1 MSDTFG
7 ELAEIAA
14 APRPRRVRRARALPP
29 AIVAAALVPM
39 ALIALPIVYVLIRSA
54 DAGWSG
60 IVAELFRER
69 TLMLFW
75 NTSVLTF
82 SVTGLALVI
91 GGAAAWLTER
101 SDLPGRGLWR
111 VLFCLPLAM
120 PAFVASFAW
129 KSIGPSFQGLGGAIL
144 ILSMESFPLVFLPL
158 AAALRSM
165 DPAPEEVS
173 RSLGHGPRATFIKV
187 VLPRA
192 LPAAGGG
199 ALLVAAHMLSEFG
212 ALSLLR
218 VQTLTTAIFQQYEL
232 QFDNA
237 SAAVLSAM
245 LMLFCLPV
253 AFGEIYLRGAARRDK
268 VGRSAVRGRHEQ
280 RLGPW
285 LWPALAFSALV
296 CVLALGV
303 PFGRLGYWLM
313 RGVSAGR
320 GIEAIGPA
328 LWGSLS
334 LALPGTIVT
343 TIVAL
348 PLVLLALRGGARIA
362 RIAERLPYVVHG
374 LPGLVVALALVYA
387 SIRLLPAVY
396 QTRAVLF
403 AAYAIL
409 FMPLAQSA
417 LRASAELVSPEME
430 DVART
435 LGRGALRA
443 FVSVTLPALAPG
455 LGAAL
460 ALVALELMRE
470 LTATLIL
477 APTGVATLAT
487 EVWSLTSD
495 GAYAAA
501 APFAAA
507 LVLISGLPVYVFT
520 LRTLDPGGRAG
531 KGRPGKRRARTG

>member
-7 ELAEIAA
+7 DLATIPAQ
-14 APRPRRVRRARALPP
+14 PRLRGRRRPRRLPP
-29 AIVAAALVPM
+29 VLVAAALVPV
-39 ALIALPIVYVLIRSA
+39 ALIALPIVYVLIRSV

-60 IVAELFRER
+60 IAAELFRQR

-75 NTSVLTF
+75 NTSVLTL
-82 SVTGLALVI
+82 SVTVFALLI
-91 GGAAAWLTER
+91 GFAGAWCTER
-101 SDLPGRGLWR
+101 SDLPGRMLWR
-111 VLFCLPLAM
+111 ILFCLPLAM

-129 KSIGPSFQGLGGAIL
+129 KSIGPAFQGLPGAIL
-144 ILSMESFPLVFLPL
+144 ILSMESFPLVFLPV
-158 AAALRSM
+158 AAALRGM
-165 DPAPEEVS
+165 DPGPEEVS
-173 RSLGHGPRATFIKV
+173 RSLGRGPGATFWHV
-187 VLPRA
+187 VVPRA

-253 AFGEIYLRGAARRDK
+253 AFGEIHLRGNQRRDK
-268 VGRSAVRGRHEQ
+268 VGRSAMRHRSPA
-280 RLGPW
+280 RLGHW
-285 LWPALAFSALV
+285 TLPALGFFTLIAI
-296 CVLALGV
+296 LALGV
-303 PFGRLGYWLM
+303 PFGRLGYWLL

-320 GIEAIGPA
+320 GLDAIGPA

-334 LALPGTIVT
+334 LAIPGTFAT
-343 TIVAL
+343 TLIAL
-348 PLVLLALRGGARIA
+348 PLVLVALRGGGRLARL
-362 RIAERLPYVVHG
+362 AERLPYVVHG

-387 SIRLLPAVY
+387 SIRLVPAVY
-396 QTRAVLF
+396 QTRGVLF

-417 LRASAELVSPEME
+417 LRASAELVSPDME

-435 LGRGALRA
+435 LGRGAFGA
-443 FVSVTLPALAPG
+443 FVSVSLPALAPG
-455 LGAAL
+455 FGAGL

-520 LRTLDPGGRAG
+520 LRTLDPGGTRR
-531 KGRPGKRRARTG
+531 RPGLPRG

>member
-1 MSDTFG
+1 MSESFG
-7 ELAEIAA
+7 DLAGVIAT
-14 APRPRRVRRARALPP
+14 PRPRRGRRRRSLPP
-29 AIVAAALVPM
+29 FLVLAALVPTV
-39 ALIALPIVYVLIRSA
+39 LIALPIIYVLIRSA

-60 IVAELFRER
+60 IAAELFRQR

-82 SVTGLALVI
+82 SVTILALLI
-91 GGAAAWLTER
+91 GVAGAWCTER
-101 SDLPGRGLWR
+101 SDLPGRALWR
-111 VLFCLPLAM
+111 ILFCLPLAM

-129 KSIGPSFQGLGGAIL
+129 KSIGPAFQGMPGAIL
-144 ILSMESFPLVFLPL
+144 ILSMESFPLVFLPV

-165 DPAPEEVS
+165 DPGPEEVS
-173 RSLGHGPRATFIKV
+173 RSLGQGPRATFLKV
-187 VLPRA
+187 IVPRA

-199 ALLVAAHMLSEFG
+199 ALLVTAHMLSEFG

-237 SAAVLSAM
+237 SAAVLSAL

-253 AFGEIYLRGAARRDK
+253 AFGEIYLRGSQRRDK
-268 VGRSAVRGRHEQ
+268 VGRSAVRSRRMAQ
-280 RLGPW
+280 LGVW
-285 LWPALAFSALV
+285 TLPALAFFALIAV
-296 CVLALGV
+296 ISLGV
-303 PFGRLGYWLM
+303 PFGRLGYWLL

-320 GIEAIGPA
+320 GLEAIGPA

-334 LALPGTIVT
+334 LAIPGTFVT
-343 TIVAL
+343 TLVAL
-348 PLVLLALRGGARIA
+348 PLVLVALRGGGRVARL
-362 RIAERLPYVVHG
+362 AERLPYIVHG

-435 LGRGALRA
+435 LGRGAFAA

-455 LGAAL
+455 FGAGL

-507 LVLISGLPVYVFT
+507 LVLISGLPVYIFT
-520 LRTLDPGGRAG
+520 LRTLDPRGRRVR
-531 KGRPGKRRARTG
+531 KSRQRS